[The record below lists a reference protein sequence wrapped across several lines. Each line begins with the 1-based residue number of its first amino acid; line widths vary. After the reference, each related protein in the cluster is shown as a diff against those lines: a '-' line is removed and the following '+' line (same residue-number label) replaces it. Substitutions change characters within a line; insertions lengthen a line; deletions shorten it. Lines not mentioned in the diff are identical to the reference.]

1 MHDSDG
7 QPANLSEMLWG
18 TSGEQLLM
26 RSQKRSPTSGV
37 ERTTERTPVAGVT
50 HAIRSGVHR
59 GEVAHKGGPM
69 FGREKSRRK
78 EMRRLVANED
88 YDEIARVL
96 ASNSE
101 LARELINLLEE
112 QSGDIGENA
121 AHAIGL
127 LGQNEDRAP
136 GPVLDIAP
144 QLVELLGHHSRLTR
158 FNAVM
163 LVYELACHLEWDDCE
178 ERVRPFA
185 RRVVELLQ
193 DQDAEVREWAT
204 NTIQAIAEVI
214 EDRSGD
220 FGDLQNAVQ
229 VLQKLLRDEAAA
241 PAAVAALRAIAHRRP
256 AWVQS
261 AIPDLLE
268 AFPHEKD
275 FANVMAAGM
284 LAYLAEYDS
293 EHTMAAEPLLRAL
306 LSDPWERIQEQA
318 ALAMGFLGAETE
330 DGTVQRILTGLLED
344 NREVVREAA
353 ARALSRKTG
362 ESGRVGQGLG

>member
-1 MHDSDG
+1 
-7 QPANLSEMLWG
+7 
-18 TSGEQLLM
+18 
-26 RSQKRSPTSGV
+26 
-37 ERTTERTPVAGVT
+37 
-50 HAIRSGVHR
+50 
-59 GEVAHKGGPM
+59 M
-69 FGREKSRRK
+69 FGRERSSRKALRK
-78 EMRRLVANED
+78 LVEEEEYEA
-88 YDEIARVL
+88 IARKMAVAADCDLVL
-96 ASNSE
+96 E
-101 LARELINLLEE
+101 LADLL
-112 QSGDIGENA
+112 QDQAGDVGENA
-121 AHAIGL
+121 AYAIGF
-127 LGQNEDRAP
+127 LGRNETQAP
-136 GPVLDIAP
+136 FPIIKIIPRLE
-144 QLVELLGHHSRLTR
+144 ELLDSDSPLTR
-158 FNAVM
+158 LNSLLA
-163 LVYELACHLEWDDCE
+163 VYEIAYKFEWEDCE
-178 ERVRPFA
+178 ERVRPLT
-185 RRVVELLQ
+185 RQIVELLQ
-193 DQDAEVREWAT
+193 DRNEDVRKCAT

-214 EDRSGD
+214 EDRSED

-284 LAYLAEYDS
+284 LSYLAEYDS
-293 EHTMAAEPLLRAL
+293 EHTIAAEPLLRAL
-306 LSDPWERIQEQA
+306 LSDPWERVQEQA

-330 DGTVQRILTGLLED
+330 DGTVQRILTKLLED